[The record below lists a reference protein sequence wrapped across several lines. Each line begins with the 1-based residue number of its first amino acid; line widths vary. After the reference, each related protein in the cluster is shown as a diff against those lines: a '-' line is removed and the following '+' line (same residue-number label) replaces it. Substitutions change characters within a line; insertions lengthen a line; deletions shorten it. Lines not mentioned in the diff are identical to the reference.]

1 MHQSTADTEGN
12 DVKRPGLWGEGML
25 FLLHSCF
32 SFSGSSVAQDS
43 PTHKLKCYNTF
54 LTCQDVL
61 RQNLG

>member
-12 DVKRPGLWGEGML
+12 DVKRPGLWGEGM
-25 FLLHSCF
+25 FLLHPCF